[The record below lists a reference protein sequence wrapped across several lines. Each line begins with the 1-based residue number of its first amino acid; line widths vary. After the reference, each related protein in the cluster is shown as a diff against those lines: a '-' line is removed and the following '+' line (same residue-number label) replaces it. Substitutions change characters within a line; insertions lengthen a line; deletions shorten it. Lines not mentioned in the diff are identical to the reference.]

1 MVKRA
6 LAEAIWKWTLTIL
19 VGVLALGFV
28 VIAIVAFTDDPSAP
42 SLPVLLAIFVGFLTF
57 SYIVYL
63 AMKFIKEKVI
73 ESFIED

>member
-6 LAEAIWKWTLTIL
+6 LAEAIWKWTLAIM
-19 VGVLALGFV
+19 VGVLSLGVV

-42 SLPVLLAIFVGFLTF
+42 SLPVLLALFGGFLF
-57 SYIVYL
+57 LSYIVYL
-63 AMKFIKEKVI
+63 AMKFIKEKII